1 MIINLIIYGTAFIFT
16 YKWFIG
22 AISSWLG
29 TSQPGAGFWLQ
40 ALNIVLL
47 IIGFILVLFICYLL
61 FVILGGL
68 VTAPFNEELSQRVE
82 EIVTNQQLHKMG
94 FWEDAFISIK
104 GELEKI
110 VFYIVILFIIFL
122 LDFIPV
128 AGNVVAAILGT
139 LFSFYYNALDFL
151 DYPMTRKKM
160 SLRNK
165 LKVTSSAKMLTY
177 GFGCTAFFLMFL
189 PIVNVFMK
197 PILVVAGTSLYYE
210 KDYHKYEN

>member
-1 MIINLIIYGTAFIFT
+1 MVHRSNLIMAWHKPARCRFLASGFKYSSFNYRF
-16 YKWFIG
+16 YSG
-22 AISSWLG
+22 A
-29 TSQPGAGFWLQ
+29 
-40 ALNIVLL
+40 
-47 IIGFILVLFICYLL
+47 CYLL

-128 AGNVVAAILGT
+128 AGNV
-139 LFSFYYNALDFL
+139 
-151 DYPMTRKKM
+151 
-160 SLRNK
+160 
-165 LKVTSSAKMLTY
+165 
-177 GFGCTAFFLMFL
+177 
-189 PIVNVFMK
+189 
-197 PILVVAGTSLYYE
+197 
-210 KDYHKYEN
+210 